1 MKCISCGREIE
12 DAKFCPYCGIK
23 QAQPETPV
31 EQEPVQPVPVQETPV
46 PETPLAQPSKKPKQE
61 LGLKAYVKNP
71 FARTPLNG
79 IAALVILIVNVIA
92 AIVLIY
98 AVTSSF
104 TALIMNMIGGA
115 MYGFEE
121 EFSHPDIAT
130 YCVAGSVISLS
141 SFVFFYLEE
150 VVLAPKLIKDA
161 FGKACG
167 KLFLP
172 TVLDVIAIVCF
183 FVDMELG
190 LLFTGLSALTKILA
204 VSRIGNKEQN
214 GYVSILMVLLYIAFI
229 AVIFGVVFAG

>member
-1 MKCISCGREIE
+1 M
-12 DAKFCPYCGIK
+12 
-23 QAQPETPV
+23 
-31 EQEPVQPVPVQETPV
+31 
-46 PETPLAQPSKKPKQE
+46 
-61 LGLKAYVKNP
+61 
-71 FARTPLNG
+71 
-79 IAALVILIVNVIA
+79 
-92 AIVLIY
+92 
-98 AVTSSF
+98 
-104 TALIMNMIGGA
+104 
-115 MYGFEE
+115 
-121 EFSHPDIAT
+121 
-130 YCVAGSVISLS
+130 AGSVISLS

>member
-31 EQEPVQPVPVQETPV
+31 QPVSVQETPV

-98 AVTSSF
+98 AVTSRQRSPR
-104 TALIMNMIGGA
+104 TLI
-115 MYGFEE
+115 
-121 EFSHPDIAT
+121 
-130 YCVAGSVISLS
+130 
-141 SFVFFYLEE
+141 
-150 VVLAPKLIKDA
+150 LI
-161 FGKACG
+161 
-167 KLFLP
+167 
-172 TVLDVIAIVCF
+172 T
-183 FVDMELG
+183 
-190 LLFTGLSALTKILA
+190 S
-204 VSRIGNKEQN
+204 
-214 GYVSILMVLLYIAFI
+214 
-229 AVIFGVVFAG
+229 

>member
-31 EQEPVQPVPVQETPV
+31 QQEPVQPVSVQETPV
-46 PETPLAQPSKKPKQE
+46 TEAPLAQPSQKPKQE
-61 LGLKAYVKNP
+61 LGLKEYVKNP

-79 IAALVILIVNVIA
+79 IAALIILIVNVIA

-121 EFSHPDIAT
+121 EFSHPDIA
-130 YCVAGSVISLS
+130 LS

-150 VVLAPKLIKDA
+150 VVLAPKQIKDA

-172 TVLDVIAIVCF
+172 TVLDVIAIVF
-183 FVDMELG
+183 FFTDMELG
-190 LLFTGLSALTKILA
+190 LLFTGLSALTKVLA
-204 VSRIGNKEQN
+204 VSRIGIKEQN

-229 AVIFGVVFAG
+229 AVIFEVVFAG